1 MIRSIRAGMAAALGA
16 TVVAWGVPVVVL
28 VAGMPP
34 SWGVWG
40 ICAAVFGGAAAFWG
54 MALRSVLC
62 PLKGRIGL
70 RRPGEGR
77 RRGGPMGRLRR

>member
-34 SWGVWG
+34 SWGVCGVWG
-40 ICAAVFGGAAAFWG
+40 VCAAVFGGAAAFCG

-62 PLKGRIGL
+62 PLRAGL
-70 RRPGEGR
+70 AFAARVKAGDAEAR
-77 RRGGPMGRLRR
+77 